1 MLGELAK
8 TTIISALLT
17 IDVCILVCR
26 RHQVHPPP
34 QGKVKTVSNN
44 YPPLATN
51 TEVNSCFSI

>member
-34 QGKVKTVSNN
+34 QGKVKIANQSASSTLSTVLVYTNN
-44 YPPLATN
+44 
-51 TEVNSCFSI
+51 